1 MRNKKKLIV
10 FGMICV
16 VALLAASGAGVL
28 AFHGDKGNLIGTYG
42 NGQPNNQP
50 LAAQGFTPCTNGF
63 AGTFPCAGID
73 LLSFLPHD
81 TLGGGTGNDIWGWT
95 DNLTGKEY
103 ALVGRSSGTSFVD
116 ISNPTSPV
124 YLGNLPTHSANSI
137 WRGIKV
143 YKDHAFV
150 VSEAAGHGMQV
161 FDLRQLRN
169 VQPSAAPVTFTETAH
184 YGGFGNGHTLAM
196 NEETGFAYAAGTGT
210 CSGGLH
216 IIDVRNPVAPTYAGC
231 FAADGYSHETQCVTY
246 RGTDLE
252 HRGKEICFNS
262 NEDTLTIVDV
272 TDKGAPRQLSRL
284 PYDGARYTHQGWL
297 TEDGTHFLV
306 DDELDEIRLGT
317 KTRTHVINV
326 SDLDAPAYVGFHQ
339 HATPSIDHNL
349 YIRGRYVFESN
360 YTSGLR
366 ILRLD
371 NVATAAMSEVG
382 FFDVFPVNDNPDFAG
397 TWSNYPFFSSGTVI
411 VNGIEQGLF
420 VLRPTSLPCKTTL
433 APIADAYVKGATP
446 DANFGSAPDLQIK
459 RTLNTGAGKG
469 RQSYL
474 RFDTSAVIG
483 DVTRATLR
491 VHGSLNS
498 TTAGNIAL
506 PCAVFPVSTEWMEN
520 ALTWT
525 NKPAPNVPSEL
536 ARVVV
541 ADSLAQWYEFDI
553 TNFIKAERAAGR
565 ATTGVLL
572 RNMER
577 GGVGDFYTLFNSRE
591 AATNQPQLV
600 IEQ

>member
-1 MRNKKKLIV
+1 MQNKKKLIV

-16 VALLAASGAGVL
+16 IALLAASGAGVL
-28 AFHGDKGNLIGTYG
+28 ALHGDKSNLIGTYG
-42 NGQPNNQP
+42 NGQPDNQP
-50 LAAQGFTPCTNGF
+50 LVAQGFTPCTNGF
-63 AGTFPCAGID
+63 AGTFPCSGID
-73 LLSFLPHD
+73 LLSFLPHN
-81 TLGGGTGNDIWGWT
+81 TIGGGMGNDIWGWT
-95 DNLTGKEY
+95 DGLTGKEY
-103 ALVGRSSGTSFVD
+103 ALVGRTSGTSFVD
-116 ISNPTSPV
+116 ISNPTAPV
-124 YLGNLPTHSANSI
+124 YLGNLPTHNVNSI

-143 YKDHAFV
+143 YKDHAFI
-150 VSEAAGHGMQV
+150 VSEASGHGMQV
-161 FDLRQLRN
+161 FDLRQLRG
-169 VQPSAAPVTFTETAH
+169 VTAPATFTETA
-184 YGGFGNGHTLAM
+184 YYNGFGKAHTLAL

-216 IIDVRNPVAPTYAGC
+216 IVDVREPTAPAYAGC

-272 TDKGAPRQLSRL
+272 TDKSATRQLARL

-317 KTRTHVINV
+317 KTRTHVLDV
-326 SDLDAPAYVGFHQ
+326 SDLDAPRYVGFHE

-349 YIRGRYVFESN
+349 YIRGRYVYESN

-371 NVATAAMSEVG
+371 NAATATMSEVG
-382 FFDVFPVNDNPDFAG
+382 FFDVFPANDNADFAG
-397 TWSNYPFFSSGTVI
+397 TWSNYPFFPSGTVI

-420 VLRPTSLPCKTTL
+420 VLRPTSLPTQTTL
-433 APIADAYVKGATP
+433 APVADAYVKGATP
-446 DANFGSAPDLQIK
+446 DANFGSAPDLQTK
-459 RTLNTGAGKG
+459 RTLNTGSGKG

-474 RFDTSAVIG
+474 RFDTSAMTG
-483 DVTRATLR
+483 EVTRATLR
-491 VHGSLNS
+491 VYGKLNATS
-498 TTAGNIAL
+498 ANNRSL
-506 PCAVFPVSTEWMEN
+506 PCAVFPVSAEWTEN
-520 ALTWT
+520 ALTWR
-525 NKPAPNVPSEL
+525 NKPAPDVPSEL

-541 ADSLAQWYEFDI
+541 TDALAQWYEFDI
-553 TNFIKAERAAGR
+553 TGFINSERAAGR
-565 ATTGVLL
+565 AVTGVLL

-577 GGVGDFYTLFNSRE
+577 GEVGDFYTLFNSRE
-591 AATNQPQLV
+591 ATTNQPQLV